1 MKGVSQEGMIGL
13 EIHVYPRTKGKLFCS
28 CAVARPQ
35 SSKNFG
41 GDQEPKHGAGFLTEK
56 GARKNSA
63 ICPVCTGQPG
73 SKPGLPTREAVE
85 QAVKVALMLQ
95 CKIGAPVGNNPSP
108 LPKQVRQALAAP
120 GGSQL
125 RTSAQLSQLRPGG
138 RSDAAV
144 IQWQRKHYSWPDL
157 PKGYQLT
164 LSGSGAVP
172 IGVEGSFMGIGIT
185 QVHLEEDP
193 AAWDPETGCVDYNR
207 SGVPLLE
214 IVTEPE
220 FSTAEEVQAWLAAL
234 VHGLRYLG
242 AIDPDAGL
250 KADVNV
256 SIPGKHDRVEV
267 KNVHSVK
274 EIGAAIEYELE
285 RQGKEGLAGLKKPS
299 TALQSQLSV
308 GETRRFDAA
317 SGKTAVMRSKE
328 GADDYRFLVDPDLLG
343 LNLSKDFVRGL
354 EKGMPETPEE
364 KLKKLVG
371 KYKLGKQDAAVL
383 AKHLE
388 VVEFYEGVVSSGLK
402 PGFVLPWVTGELLRV
417 LHYSGHE
424 LGAVDIKVEHF
435 AALLRLVKE
444 GKITDT
450 QAKKILNDFVP
461 KSFDPAKNVKE
472 KVSDAG
478 ALGKIVTAVLKAN
491 GKAVSDYASGN
502 KGALHFLVG
511 QVMAKTKGAA
521 DVGVVRLLLEK
532 TLK

>member
-1 MKGVSQEGMIGL
+1 MG
-13 EIHVYPRTKGKLFCS
+13 
-28 CAVARPQ
+28 
-35 SSKNFG
+35 SS
-41 GDQEPKHGAGFLTEK
+41 PKK
-56 GARKNSA
+56 GASMDVVPIR
-63 ICPVCTGQPG
+63 
-73 SKPGLPTREAVE
+73 
-85 QAVKVALMLQ
+85 
-95 CKIGAPVGNNPSP
+95 
-108 LPKQVRQALAAP
+108 
-120 GGSQL
+120 
-125 RTSAQLSQLRPGG
+125 
-138 RSDAAV
+138 
-144 IQWQRKHYSWPDL
+144 WQRKHYSWPDL

-164 LSGSGAVP
+164 LSGSGSTP
-172 IGVEGSFMGIGIT
+172 IGVGGSFMGIGIT

-242 AIDPDAGL
+242 VLDVEAGV

-274 EIGAAIEYELE
+274 EIGSAIDYELE
-285 RQGKEGLAGLKKPS
+285 RQGKKAAGS
-299 TALQSQLSV
+299 AAQLSV
-308 GETRRFDAA
+308 GETRRFDAS

-328 GADDYRFLVDPDLLG
+328 GADDYRFIVDPDLLG
-343 LNLSKDFVRGL
+343 LVLKKEFVADL

-371 KYKLGKQDAAVL
+371 KYRLGKQDAAVL

-424 LGAVDIKVEHF
+424 LGAVDIQVEHF
-435 AALLRLVKE
+435 AALLKLVHD
-444 GKITDT
+444 GKITET
-450 QAKKILNDFVP
+450 QAKKTLNDFVP
-461 KSFDPAKNVKE
+461 KSFDPAK
-472 KVSDAG
+472 KVGKKMSG
-478 ALGKIVTAVLKAN
+478 RGELGKIVDAVLKGN
-491 GKAVSDYASGN
+491 GKAVEDYRSGN

-521 DVGVVRLLLEK
+521 DVSVVRVLLENL
-532 TLK
+532 LK